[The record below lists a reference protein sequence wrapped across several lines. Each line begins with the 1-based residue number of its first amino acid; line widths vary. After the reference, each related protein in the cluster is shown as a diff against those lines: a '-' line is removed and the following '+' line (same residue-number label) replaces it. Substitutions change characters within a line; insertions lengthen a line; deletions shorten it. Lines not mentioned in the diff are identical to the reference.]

1 MKRIAIA
8 TAAGIAVT
16 VLLAMHAFDRVEL
29 LVRDA
34 VMRHRPREPATSTA
48 IVAID
53 ERSIERLGPW
63 PWPRARLAQI
73 VDRVADAGARGIV
86 YDILLVDERDGD
98 DQLAAALRR
107 VPSVA
112 VAVLA
117 EDGRWR
123 FPAPRLRDAVRMGH
137 GNFEFD
143 ADGILRRFSATKQSG
158 DRALTALAIE
168 AASLAKPMAVPVG
181 RSIAPAFRT
190 PPRDIP
196 QVSAAELLGRPGFS
210 PAGRD
215 AGLKPGLPLRG
226 KIVFIGLTAVA
237 LGD

>member
-1 MKRIAIA
+1 
-8 TAAGIAVT
+8 
-16 VLLAMHAFDRVEL
+16 
-29 LVRDA
+29 
-34 VMRHRPREPATSTA
+34 
-48 IVAID
+48 
-53 ERSIERLGPW
+53 SIERLGPW

-86 YDILLVDERDGD
+86 YDILLVDAREGD
-98 DQLAAALRR
+98 AELAAALRR

-117 EDGRWR
+117 EDGQWR
-123 FPAPRLRDAVRMGH
+123 FPAPALRDAARMGH

-143 ADGILRRFSATKQSG
+143 SDGILRRFSATKQSG

-168 AASLAKPMAVPVG
+168 AASLVKPMAVPVG

-190 PPRDIP
+190 PPRAIP
-196 QVSAAELLGRPGFS
+196 QVSAVDLLLRHRERSEGSGR
-210 PAGRD
+210 AGGAPHAQPRSL
-215 AGLKPGLPLRG
+215 ATLGMTSLSG

-237 LGD
+237 